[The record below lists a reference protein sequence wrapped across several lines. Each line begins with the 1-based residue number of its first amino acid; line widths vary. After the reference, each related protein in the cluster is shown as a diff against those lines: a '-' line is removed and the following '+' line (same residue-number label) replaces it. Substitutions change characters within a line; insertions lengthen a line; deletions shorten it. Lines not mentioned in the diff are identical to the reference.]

1 MIVKTDCETDGS
13 FYSNNFVAGIY
24 ERSIIF
30 VTKQICVPSIQCE
43 AHTGILK
50 YANFLFEF
58 PIWIF
63 YEVQILLLCE

>member
-1 MIVKTDCETDGS
+1 MYYATIFSINKRYLVD
-13 FYSNNFVAGIY
+13 AIH

-30 VTKQICVPSIQCE
+30 VTKQICVPSIQSE